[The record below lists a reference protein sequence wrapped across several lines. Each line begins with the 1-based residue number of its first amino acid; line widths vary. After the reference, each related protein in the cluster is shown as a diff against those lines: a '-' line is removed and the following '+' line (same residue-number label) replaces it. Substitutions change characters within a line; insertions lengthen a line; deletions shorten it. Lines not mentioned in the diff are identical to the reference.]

1 LKAAEKLRAA
11 GYIVSGVVALVDR
24 LEGGREAIEAAG
36 LPFVAIY
43 TRRDFI
49 PDA

>member
-1 LKAAEKLRAA
+1 
-11 GYIVSGVVALVDR
+11 VSGVVALVDR

-36 LPFVAIY
+36 LPFVALY
-43 TRRDFI
+43 TRREFI